1 MIIEVISVVYTIA
14 ALLAMTYD
22 LFPSI
27 LALVYIDKIMWSH
40 CTSVWNWPKKANGPH
55 FFVYIEIY
63 LQF

>member
-14 ALLAMTYD
+14 TLLAMTYD

-27 LALVYIDKIMWSH
+27 LALVYIDKIMWS
-40 CTSVWNWPKKANGPH
+40 
-55 FFVYIEIY
+55 VYIEIY